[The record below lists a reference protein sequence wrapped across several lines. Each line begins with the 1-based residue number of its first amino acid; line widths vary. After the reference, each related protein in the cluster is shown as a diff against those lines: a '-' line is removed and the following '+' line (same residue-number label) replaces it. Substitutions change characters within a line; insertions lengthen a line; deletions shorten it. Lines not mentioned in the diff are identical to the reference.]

1 MNGGNNMCLDY
12 AYCLKECE
20 NMECK
25 HNKKHLEGLEI
36 GEKKVITAISWR
48 NFSECEKGVV

>member
-12 AYCLKECE
+12 TYCLKECE

-36 GEKKVITAISWR
+36 GDKKVITAISWS